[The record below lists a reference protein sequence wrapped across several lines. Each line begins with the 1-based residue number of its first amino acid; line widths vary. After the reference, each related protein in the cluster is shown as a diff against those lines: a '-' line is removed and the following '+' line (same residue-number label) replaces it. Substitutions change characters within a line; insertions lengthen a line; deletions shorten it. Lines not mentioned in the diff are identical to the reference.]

1 MSESPSEYID
11 RSVLRQRTDQSR
23 QRQQHR
29 HREVLQ
35 KMLDQCAKA
44 ADEGNTRTSFDAR
57 GVPQEVMTLLMQRQ
71 LSVKEESNSRDN
83 EVTYTV
89 SWE

>member
-1 MSESPSEYID
+1 
-11 RSVLRQRTDQSR
+11 
-23 QRQQHR
+23 
-29 HREVLQ
+29 
-35 KMLDQCAKA
+35 MLDQCAKA